1 MAVKAILVL
10 LPFVLIACDDTP
22 TRRLWQ
28 PTRPSAGPAPT
39 PAPAP
44 APVVRTIAL
53 GEEVTGRFSG
63 LGQAFELTAPANGR
77 LVARLMWNIWLNG
90 TVLTLR
96 LGDTEYAPESPFV
109 LPLVATWDVAAGQ
122 TYRITIAPG
131 GTDWTYD
138 DPFVLTTSLE

>member
-1 MAVKAILVL
+1 MALKATLVL
-10 LPFVLIACDDTP
+10 LPFVLIACDDGP
-22 TRRLWQ
+22 SRRLWQ
-28 PTRPSAGPAPT
+28 PTRPSAVPVPAPAPT
-39 PAPAP
+39 P

-53 GEEVTGRFSG
+53 GEEVTGVFSG

-96 LGDTEYAPESPFV
+96 LGDTEYAPASAFS

-122 TYRITIAPG
+122 TYRLTIGPG

-138 DPFVLTTSLE
+138 DAYVLTTTLE